1 MILISM
7 DEDRGPQVYKTDPA
21 GYYCGYKATSAGA
34 KQTEANNY
42 LEKKVRKKPQWTYTQ
57 TIDVSNSCMGKTAC
71 KFCDSPRLWNYASFP
86 ICHKCTSNMF
96 TTICPYR

>member
-1 MILISM
+1 MILVSI

-42 LEKKVRKKPQWTYTQ
+42 LEKKIRKKPQWTYIQ
-57 TIDVSNSCMGKTAC
+57 TIDVS
-71 KFCDSPRLWNYASFP
+71 
-86 ICHKCTSNMF
+86 
-96 TTICPYR
+96 

>member
-1 MILISM
+1 LLLPDLGRRFSYLNILILTVVGMILVSI

-57 TIDVSNSCMGKTAC
+57 TVDVS
-71 KFCDSPRLWNYASFP
+71 
-86 ICHKCTSNMF
+86 
-96 TTICPYR
+96 